1 MKEVDSGNVIGLVD
15 CKNPPTLKFSAT
27 EGDLEIEIP
36 KDDITSK
43 EAGDGKCILPISGS
57 KKVGTNGSL
66 RHMPNAFVVG
76 ETYLRHVTF
85 ATDFDSPMKVW
96 IGKQKSN

>member
-27 EGDLEIEIP
+27 EGDLEVEIP
-36 KDDITSK
+36 EEDITSK

-57 KKVGTNGSL
+57 EKVGTNGSL
-66 RHMPNAFVVG
+66 RHMHNAFIVG
-76 ETYLRHVTF
+76 EAYLRHVTF
-85 ATDFDSPMKVW
+85 ATDFDSPMKVK
-96 IGKQKSN
+96 IGKQKRN